1 MTTVGF
7 GDIIPSNV
15 YEACFVTLAMYIS
28 GFIYAYTL
36 NTIGNTLTELNS
48 SAKKFKL

>member
-7 GDIIPSNV
+7 GDITPSNV

-36 NTIGNTLTELNS
+36 NTIGSTLTDFNS
-48 SAKKFKL
+48 A